1 MFLNTIKIQN
11 QHLIKVMV
19 KKWINLIDLKTCNNL
34 WTFLVNSPR
43 VEEKKQAGIPSLLM
57 CVALGLGDKSS

>member
-1 MFLNTIKIQN
+1 MFLNTMKIQN

-19 KKWINLIDLKTCNNL
+19 KKWIDLNDLKTCNNL

-43 VEEKKQAGIPSLLM
+43 VEQKKQEGIQ
-57 CVALGLGDKSS
+57 

>member
-1 MFLNTIKIQN
+1 MLFNAMKIQN

-19 KKWINLIDLKTCNNL
+19 KKWIHLNDLKTCNNL

-43 VEEKKQAGIPSLLM
+43 VEQKKQEGIPSLLGLPLLA
-57 CVALGLGDKSS
+57 CVA